1 MPNIDSTQ
9 FGEIVINGKK
19 YHQVLILDNEV
30 KERDT
35 DKLKELFDTS
45 HVIGDWEILEIL
57 KGNPDIVI
65 VGTGQ
70 NGAMEVNEDFSNEVQ
85 KKGIELIIEK
95 TPEAIKIYNERI
107 KKRKRINALIHTT
120 C

>member
-1 MPNIDSTQ
+1 
-9 FGEIVINGKK
+9 
-19 YHQVLILDNEV
+19 
-30 KERDT
+30 
-35 DKLKELFDTS
+35 
-45 HVIGDWEILEIL
+45 LEIL